1 MDSIKFL
8 LRVYLNRSE
17 LNMSDLYAATEVL
30 VVASEIVGKKGPIE
44 IDSRIYSHNI
54 NLAKCDKENDY
65 YILGKNGNDVTFEE
79 LIKLIT
85 KLNDL
90 VDELYTATGR
100 SYCFEG
106 IEKYS
111 DNKFIILW
119 GS

>member
-1 MDSIKFL
+1 
-8 LRVYLNRSE
+8 
-17 LNMSDLYAATEVL
+17 
-30 VVASEIVGKKGPIE
+30 
-44 IDSRIYSHNI
+44 
-54 NLAKCDKENDY
+54 
-65 YILGKNGNDVTFEE
+65 GKNGNDVTFEE

-90 VDELYTATGR
+90 VDDLYSATGR

-111 DNKFIILW
+111 DNKFIISW

>member
-1 MDSIKFL
+1 
-8 LRVYLNRSE
+8 
-17 LNMSDLYAATEVL
+17 MSDLYSAKEIL

-54 NLAKCDKENDY
+54 NIRECDKGNDF
-65 YILGKNGNDVTFEE
+65 YILGENGNKVTFEE
-79 LIKLIT
+79 LIELIT

-106 IEKYS
+106 IDKYS
-111 DNKFIILW
+111 DDKFIISW